1 MDVSSGEHRRGQG
14 TGRLEA
20 LSDAVFAFSATLL
33 VVSLEVPK
41 TFAELTASLA
51 GFVAF
56 GFSFALLMMIWTAHH
71 GFFKR
76 YALEDVG
83 TIAINSVLLF
93 LVLFYVY
100 PLKFMTSMVTGWHLG
115 LEDVRDM
122 IEGKSDVMQ
131 LLLIYSAGFIAVY
144 LCFVLLYA
152 TALKKRR
159 QLGLDEL
166 EIFDGRMMMRHYAIY
181 IGVGVLSIALTLADV
196 GLTIGLPGWIYALIG
211 PLCASHSVWS
221 ERRRAVLEQRLAP
234 SSD

>member
-1 MDVSSGEHRRGQG
+1 MDKETARREG
-14 TGRLEA
+14 TLERGTARLEA

-33 VVSLEVPK
+33 VVSLEVPR
-41 TFAELTASLA
+41 TFEELTGSLA

-76 YALEDVG
+76 YPLEDVG

-100 PLKFMTSMVTGWHLG
+100 PLKFMASLVAGWHLG
-115 LEDVRDM
+115 TEDVRSM
-122 IEGKSDVMQ
+122 IDGKTQVMQ

-152 TALKKRR
+152 TALKKRQ

-166 EIFDGRMMMRHYAIY
+166 EIFDGRTMMRHYGLY
-181 IGVGVLSIALTLADV
+181 IGVGILSIVLTLAEV
-196 GLTIGLPGWIYALIG
+196 GLTIGMPGWIYAFIG
-211 PLCASHSVWS
+211 PLCATHSRWS
-221 ERRRAVLEQRLAP
+221 QRRREELEARL
-234 SSD
+234 